1 MADVRR
7 ELQNIGDIVVS
18 CIEKTA
24 GSAKKYAKGVALT
37 YDIHEM
43 NKKRQHCLIE
53 IGRRLT
59 QVSKEGMTDVRKDD
73 RLMELLSEANSI
85 EKAIAGFRKEREE
98 LISFSSLLPKPA
110 ESTPS

>member
-43 NKKRQHCLIE
+43 NKKREQCLIE

-59 QVSKEGMTDVRKDD
+59 QVSKKGLIDVRKDN
-73 RLMELLSEANSI
+73 RLMELISEADSI
-85 EKAIAGFRKEREE
+85 EKALTDFRKEREE
-98 LISFSSLLPKPA
+98 LISFCSPLPKPA
-110 ESTPS
+110 ENTTS